1 MTNNSQNIKKKI
13 SKDFIKILKN
23 ICGKKVSPLHEPFFT
38 KEEKKSLESC
48 INSTFVSTK
57 SSLIKKFE
65 KKIATYTKSKNV
77 IAVIN
82 GTSAL
87 QICLIAS
94 GLKAKEEV
102 FLPSFN
108 FVAAANAAVYCGGT
122 PHFLD
127 IDAKTL
133 SVDPIKFNNYL
144 EESFIIKNKKCYNK
158 NTKQRVRAIIIPHLF
173 GHPAKI
179 DNLVKIARKNNLF
192 VIEDAAE
199 SLGSFYKKKHT
210 GTFGD
215 LGVLSFNGN
224 KIITTGGGG
233 AIISNRV
240 SLTKKIRILVDVSK
254 KNHNWKFDYYGV
266 GYNMK
271 MPGLNAALGNA
282 QIKSIEK
289 MVKIHRLIFRKYKT
303 EIIKSKFFDLVREP
317 VNSRSNYWLQ
327 NIILK
332 DQYYAYRDYLIELS
346 NKNGYLTRTAWT
358 LLHNL
363 NHFKKCPK
371 SNLDT
376 SANMYKRIISLPSS
390 PSLINKK

>member
-1 MTNNSQNIKKKI
+1 MKKKSQNIKKKI
-13 SKDFIKILKN
+13 LKDFIKILKN
-23 ICGKKVSPLHEPFFT
+23 ICGKKISPLHEPFFS

-48 INSTFVSTK
+48 IDSTFVSTK
-57 SSLIKKFE
+57 SSLIKEFE
-65 KKIATYTKSKNV
+65 KKIAKYTKSKDV
-77 IAVIN
+77 VAVIN

-94 GLKAKEEV
+94 GLKPKEEV

-108 FVAAANAAVYCGGT
+108 FVAAANATVYCGGI

-133 SVDPIKFNNYL
+133 SIDPKKLKHYL
-144 EESFIIKNKKCYNK
+144 EERFLIKNKKCFNK
-158 NTKQRVRAIIIPHLF
+158 DTKQRVRAIIIPHLF

-179 DNLVKIARKNNLF
+179 DNLVKIARKNHLF

-215 LGVLSFNGN
+215 LGVVSFNGN

-240 SLTKKIRILVDVSK
+240 SLTKRIRTLVDVAK
-254 KNHNWKFDYYGV
+254 KKHDWKFDYHGL

-282 QIKSIEK
+282 QIKNLEK
-289 MVKIHRLIFRKYKT
+289 IVKIHRLIFRKYKT
-303 EIIKSKFFDLVREP
+303 EIDKSEYFDLVSEP
-317 VNSRSNYWLQ
+317 INSRSNYWLQ

-332 DQYYAYRDYLIELS
+332 DKYYTYRDYLIELS
-346 NKNGYLTRTAWT
+346 NKNGYFTRTAWT

-363 NHFKKCPK
+363 SHFKKCPK

-376 SANMYKRIISLPSS
+376 SKNMHKRIISLPSS
-390 PSLINKK
+390 PSLINN

>member
-1 MTNNSQNIKKKI
+1 M
-13 SKDFIKILKN
+13 
-23 ICGKKVSPLHEPFFT
+23 
-38 KEEKKSLESC
+38 
-48 INSTFVSTK
+48 
-57 SSLIKKFE
+57 
-65 KKIATYTKSKNV
+65 
-77 IAVIN
+77 
-82 GTSAL
+82 
-87 QICLIAS
+87 
-94 GLKAKEEV
+94 
-102 FLPSFN
+102 
-108 FVAAANAAVYCGGT
+108 
-122 PHFLD
+122 
-127 IDAKTL
+127 
-133 SVDPIKFNNYL
+133 
-144 EESFIIKNKKCYNK
+144 
-158 NTKQRVRAIIIPHLF
+158 
-173 GHPAKI
+173 
-179 DNLVKIARKNNLF
+179 
-192 VIEDAAE
+192 IEDAAE